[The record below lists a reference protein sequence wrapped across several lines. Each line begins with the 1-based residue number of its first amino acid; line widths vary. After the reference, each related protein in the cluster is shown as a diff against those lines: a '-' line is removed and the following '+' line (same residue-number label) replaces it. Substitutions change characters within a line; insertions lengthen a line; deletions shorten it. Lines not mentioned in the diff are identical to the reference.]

1 MRRADR
7 LFQIVQ
13 HLRAR
18 RLTTAARL
26 AQLLHVSER
35 TVYRDVRD
43 LSLSGIPI
51 LGEAGVGYSL
61 DKSYELTP
69 LMFTPEEVEAVV
81 VGLRMARAFG
91 GHRIADAAG
100 PALDKVILA
109 LPKDRRAEVDN
120 PQVYA
125 PPIHA
130 HRAIEPLMDELRNAI
145 SAHEVLRISYADSG
159 NKSSR
164 RNIRP
169 LALYFWG
176 SVWTLATWCELRNDF
191 RSFRIDRIRECKPT
205 GEAFEPQPGQTLDDY
220 LRREGITQGRFK
232 AE

>member
-35 TVYRDVRD
+35 TVYRDMRD

-61 DKSYELTP
+61 DKSYELTA
-69 LMFTPEEVEAVV
+69 LMFTPEEVEALV

-109 LPKDRRAEVDN
+109 LPKERRAEVHN
-120 PQVYA
+120 SQIYA
-125 PPIHA
+125 PAVHA
-130 HRAIEPLMDELRNAI
+130 QSSLEPLMDDLRAAI
-145 SAHEVLRISYADSG
+145 SARDVLHISYADSA
-159 NKSSR
+159 NKPTR
-164 RNIRP
+164 RNVQP
-169 LALYFWG
+169 LALNFWG
-176 SVWTLATWCELRNDF
+176 SVWTLVAWCELRVDF
-191 RSFRIDRIRECKPT
+191 RSFRVDRIRKCASA
-205 GEAFEPQPGQTLDDY
+205 GHRFEDQPGRTLEDF

-232 AE
+232 AD

>member
-109 LPKDRRAEVDN
+109 LPKDRREEVNN

-145 SAHEVLRISYADSG
+145 STHDVLHISYADSG
-159 NKSSR
+159 DKSSR
-164 RNIRP
+164 RNVRP

-176 SVWTLATWCELRNDF
+176 SVWTLAAWCELRNDF
-191 RSFRIDRIRECKPT
+191 RSFRIDRIRKCAAT
-205 GEAFEPQPGQTLDDY
+205 GNKFDDQPGHMLEDY
-220 LRREGITQGRFK
+220 LRREGITKGRFK
-232 AE
+232 AD

>member
-35 TVYRDVRD
+35 TVYRDIRD
-43 LSLSGIPI
+43 LSLSGIPV

-61 DKSYELTP
+61 DKSYELTA

-109 LPKDRRAEVDN
+109 LPKERRAEVDS
-120 PQVYA
+120 PQIYA
-125 PPIHA
+125 PAVHA
-130 HRAIEPLMDELRNAI
+130 HGALEPLMEELRAAI
-145 SAHEVLRISYADSG
+145 GAHDVLRISYADGAS
-159 NKSSR
+159 KPTR
-164 RNIRP
+164 RNVRP
-169 LALYFWG
+169 LALNFWG
-176 SVWTLATWCELRNDF
+176 SVWTLVAWCELRTDF
-191 RSFRIDRIRECKPT
+191 RSFRVDRIRKCKAA
-205 GEAFEPQPGQTLDDY
+205 GHKFEDQPGHTLEDF
-220 LRREGITQGRFK
+220 LRREGITRGRFK
-232 AE
+232 AD

>member
-26 AQLLHVSER
+26 AELLHVSER
-35 TVYRDVRD
+35 TVYRDIRD

-61 DKSYELTP
+61 DRSYELTA
-69 LMFTPEEVEAVV
+69 LMFTPEEVEALV

-91 GHRIADAAG
+91 GQRIADAAG

-109 LPKDRRAEVDN
+109 LPKERRAEVN
-120 PQVYA
+120 ATQVYA
-125 PPIHA
+125 PEVHGHRGLDPVMDAIKLAIADHA
-130 HRAIEPLMDELRNAI
+130 VLHLSYTDEENQPTLRA
-145 SAHEVLRISYADSG
+145 V
-159 NKSSR
+159 
-164 RNIRP
+164 RP
-169 LALYFWG
+169 LALNFWG
-176 SVWTLATWCELRNDF
+176 AVWTLAAWCELRNDF
-191 RSFRIDRIRECKPT
+191 RSFRLDRIRKCTPT
-205 GEAFEPQPGQTLDDY
+205 GATFTDEPGRTLDDF
-220 LRREGITQGRFK
+220 LRKVGVRAGRF
-232 AE
+232 

>member
-26 AQLLHVSER
+26 AELLHVSER
-35 TVYRDVRD
+35 TVYRDIRD

-61 DKSYELTP
+61 DRSFELTA
-69 LMFTPEEVEAVV
+69 LMFTPDEVEALV

-100 PALDKVILA
+100 PALDKVILV
-109 LPKDRRAEVDN
+109 LPKERRAEVN
-120 PQVYA
+120 ATQVYA
-125 PPIHA
+125 PAVHG
-130 HRAIEPLMDELRNAI
+130 HRGLDPLMDGIKLAI
-145 SAHEVLRISYADSG
+145 ADHAVLRLSYADGDS
-159 NKSSR
+159 KPSR
-164 RNIRP
+164 RDVRP
-169 LALYFWG
+169 LALNFWG
-176 SVWTLATWCELRNDF
+176 AVWTLVAWCELRSDF
-191 RSFRIDRIRECKPT
+191 RSFRLDRIRKCDRT
-205 GEAFEPQPGQTLDDY
+205 GASFTDEPGRTLDDF
-220 LRREGITQGRFK
+220 LRKVGVRSGRFP
-232 AE
+232 AG

>member
-35 TVYRDVRD
+35 TIYRDIRD
-43 LSLSGIPI
+43 LSLAGTPI

-61 DKSYELTP
+61 DKSFELTA
-69 LMFTPEEVEAVV
+69 LMFTPDEVEALV

-109 LPKDRRAEVDN
+109 LPKDRRIEVDN
-120 PQVYA
+120 PQIYA
-125 PPIHA
+125 PTVHL
-130 HRAIEPLMDELRNAI
+130 HRALEPLMDDLRAAI
-145 SAHEVLRISYADSG
+145 STHEVLRISYADGHS
-159 NKSSR
+159 KSSR
-164 RNIRP
+164 RNIQP
-169 LALYFWG
+169 LALNFWG
-176 SVWTLATWCELRNDF
+176 SVWTLVAWCELRVDF
-191 RSFRIDRIRECKPT
+191 RSFRVDRIRTCKNA
-205 GEAFEPQPGQTLDDY
+205 GRKFEPQPGRTLEDF
-220 LRREGITQGRFK
+220 LRREGITRGRFK